1 VAGIFQTGH
10 SMSSCHRSWP
20 SLRATTQLARTM
32 KMSTA
37 SLSAAAAV
45 PANLGDIPRQLLW
58 DPASAR
64 AQSDTR
70 SAARR
75 HPPSVRLRANIGRAA
90 RQGLRQ
96 SAAALPCCLLQAT
109 AVGLHVWLHAM
120 RVASNSSSSCRP
132 PPRRRRRPRSEI
144 AGPFDEIWVSF
155 GSRYEKRRH
164 GVAGYW
170 VPIPIAS

>member
-1 VAGIFQTGH
+1 
-10 SMSSCHRSWP
+10 
-20 SLRATTQLARTM
+20 
-32 KMSTA
+32 MSTA

-120 RVASNSSSSCRP
+120 RVAVWP
-132 PPRRRRRPRSEI
+132 PVDPENPLAGSLRLQAAAAADLARKSLGRSMRS
-144 AGPFDEIWVSF
+144 G
-155 GSRYEKRRH
+155 
-164 GVAGYW
+164 
-170 VPIPIAS
+170 